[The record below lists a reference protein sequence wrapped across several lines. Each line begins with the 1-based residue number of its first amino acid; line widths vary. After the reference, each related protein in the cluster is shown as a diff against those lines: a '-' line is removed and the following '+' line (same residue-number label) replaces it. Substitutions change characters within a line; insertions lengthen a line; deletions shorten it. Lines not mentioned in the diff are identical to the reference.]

1 MSSASLALVINCG
14 SSSLKITFKDAAGN
28 KTTVSRAES
37 GHNCALK
44 TLFAWLADL
53 ALLARLCAPGH
64 AWRTPAMTSN
74 SRYCSLPH
82 CVVLPE

>member
-1 MSSASLALVINCG
+1 MSSASVALVINCG
-14 SSSLKITFKDAAGN
+14 SSSLKITFKDAAEN

-64 AWRTPAMTSN
+64 RVAHGGNDFKQS
-74 SRYCSLPH
+74 
-82 CVVLPE
+82 VLLASALRGAA